1 MISQRNAEPIAFV
14 INCDRSQKCNGK
26 VRNATINKGYKLFD
40 IRVLHVMSHT
50 SLQLMPK
57 E

>member
-1 MISQRNAEPIAFV
+1 MISQRNAEQIAFV

-50 SLQLMPK
+50 SLQLVPK